1 MQQSKHHKGKA
12 RSDYNARFVNPD
24 MRRRLQSMYR
34 IDQPNTAFE
43 DLLKRLDEA
52 GARAEEE
59 AGAS

>member
-1 MQQSKHHKGKA
+1 
-12 RSDYNARFVNPD
+12 
-24 MRRRLQSMYR
+24 MYR